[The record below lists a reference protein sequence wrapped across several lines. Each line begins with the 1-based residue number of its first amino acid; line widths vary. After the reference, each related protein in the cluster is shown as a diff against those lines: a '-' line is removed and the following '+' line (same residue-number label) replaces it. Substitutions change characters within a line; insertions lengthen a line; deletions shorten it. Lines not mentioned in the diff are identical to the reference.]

1 MNIEEIEKELNELK
15 KRSLLCF
22 ETLGFQQLRQENM
35 ESVLKGNVA
44 KGFDLILKR
53 DIAISRND
61 NKFFGDGIFQQDLAK
76 LKNDIYRKLFS
87 EGEKDSKPD
96 SNPFSGTLRDCVEPV
111 KGEKNTWKFTEEFI
125 KGYPNEKPDSDTI
138 EHLTLEG
145 AITFLSKHKKN
156 LVYTKKEIEHL
167 IDAFLTDKI
176 LISREQLEGILA
188 WMECDLGCMGESDE
202 RLYKSLKQVEQ
213 P

>member
-87 EGEKDSKPD
+87 EGEKDVFERSKMIID
-96 SNPFSGTLRDCVEPV
+96 VTEWQGLKDEIARV
-111 KGEKNTWKFTEEFI
+111 KD
-125 KGYPNEKPDSDTI
+125 PKPDSDNVATAKSGDD
-138 EHLTLEG
+138 TL
-145 AITFLSKHKKN
+145 IHIYCPSCYFDWSYRLKN
-156 LVYTKKEIEHL
+156 KVV
-167 IDAFLTDKI
+167 
-176 LISREQLEGILA
+176 ISRELFNDIYEYVF
-188 WMECDLGCMGESDE
+188 DDE
-202 RLYKSLKQVEQ
+202 AKSMKQENRIREKLKEVENK
-213 P
+213 